1 MVSHDNEVRKL
12 KEVIGKKFSKHCCIA
27 NAMCVLPIEIIDEM
41 NSKGLC
47 MSLYLESFKQ
57 DGSKV
62 KNLIANKSGKKSG
75 WTLYTLKW
83 LVEMFYGRIPYL
95 KKFTFIEFGAYP
107 NSDGDMYSYLRC
119 KEFLLYIKA
128 MYGDKAKTLL
138 KK

>member
-1 MVSHDNEVRKL
+1 
-12 KEVIGKKFSKHCCIA
+12 
-27 NAMCVLPIEIIDEM
+27 
-41 NSKGLC
+41 

-62 KNLIANKSGKKSG
+62 KNSIANKSRKKSG

-95 KKFTFIEFGAYP
+95 KKFTFIEYGAYP
-107 NSDGDMYSYLRC
+107 NSDGE
-119 KEFLLYIKA
+119 EFLLYMKA